1 MTIPSLIFHGAGC
14 NEDCSRDLGRRRPIL
29 KRRPILNMTSD
40 LRKWAPLIRKYV
52 YENHVLFEITKPIIA
67 EDSTEDLLAEG
78 SENSMR
84 YTFAQ
89 SSREGLK
96 KTQLF
101 RVM

>member
-1 MTIPSLIFHGAGC
+1 M
-14 NEDCSRDLGRRRPIL
+14 
-29 KRRPILNMTSD
+29 
-40 LRKWAPLIRKYV
+40 RKYV
-52 YENHVLFEITKPIIA
+52 YENHVLFEITQPIIA

-96 KTQLF
+96 KHSCLG
-101 RVM
+101 